1 VELKQLRSFL
11 AVAEE
16 LSFSRAALRLNISQ
30 PPLSRQIQELEEELG
45 TLLFERGPRG
55 VSLTPAGALLA
66 TEAAKLLGRSE
77 ELAARVSALGS
88 VHGARLV
95 RIGFVASALYSFLP
109 ELLGSFRREEPSL
122 SFELLELSTA
132 DQAKALRAGRI
143 DLAFPRSWL
152 PEEGLRFLPLAE
164 EGLSLL
170 RPAERAALGGGRE
183 LSALK
188 DQPFIAFSKACAP
201 GLAETA
207 GRLCAAAGFVPSVLF
222 EAGQFD
228 SVLRLVAAG
237 LGWSIVPSLAL
248 SGSRLD
254 LEAVELPPLPEP
266 IIIGAALRA
275 DEDDPLLLSL
285 LERTERRLRSASGEA
300 ASPS

>member
-1 VELKQLRSFL
+1 MELKQLRSFL

-45 TLLFERGPRG
+45 ALLFERGPRG

-66 TEAAKLLGRSE
+66 SEAAKLLGRSE

-88 VHGARLV
+88 ARTSRLI

-109 ELLGSFRREEPSL
+109 ELLGSFRRAEPSL

-132 DQAKALRAGRI
+132 EQAKALRAGRI

-152 PEEGLRFLPLAE
+152 PEEGLRFLPLAPE
-164 EGLSLL
+164 TLSLL
-170 RPAERAALGGGRE
+170 RPADPEALGGGRT
-183 LSALK
+183 LSTLK
-188 DQPFIAFSKACAP
+188 DSPFIAFSKSCAP
-201 GLAETA
+201 GLAEA
-207 GRLCAAAGFVPSVLF
+207 AERLCAEAGFAPAVLF

-237 LGWSIVPSLAL
+237 LGWSIAPSLAL
-248 SGSRLD
+248 SGSRLE
-254 LEAVELPPLPEP
+254 LEAIELPPLPEP
-266 IIIGAALRA
+266 LIIGAAVRA
-275 DEDDPLLLSL
+275 DEDDSLVLSL
-285 LERTERRLRSASGEA
+285 LERTERHFRPA
-300 ASPS
+300 ASS